1 MMEPLR
7 RHEHFISTEFR
18 SHWSHDKAANHRTLF
33 HQNKLEID
41 RLGGRLLRPVDRV
54 ASSNPRNRMSTK
66 NDPEAL
72 SKAIRDIEN
81 NSDVTDKAQAFFNKA
96 NDFWDSADL
105 KYSLLFR

>member
-1 MMEPLR
+1 
-7 RHEHFISTEFR
+7 
-18 SHWSHDKAANHRTLF
+18 
-33 HQNKLEID
+33 
-41 RLGGRLLRPVDRV
+41 
-54 ASSNPRNRMSTK
+54 MSTK

-72 SKAIRDIEN
+72 AKAIRDIEN